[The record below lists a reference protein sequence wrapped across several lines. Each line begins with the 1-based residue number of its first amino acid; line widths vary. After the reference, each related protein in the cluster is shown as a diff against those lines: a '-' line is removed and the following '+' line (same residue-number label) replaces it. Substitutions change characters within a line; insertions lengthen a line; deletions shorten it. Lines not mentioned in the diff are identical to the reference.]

1 MGISWWTSRG
11 YCCCSS
17 ILINYYSLNRLNLST
32 TSRCGKVDYPASP
45 LLLPMTNPIIFYS
58 EQHRCNKG
66 TGSEPYIHTAATL
79 IDRLQPVTEFIGLK
93 RLANLSSIDRIGF
106 PVANAIRPFP
116 KGYSVSHGKGE
127 TADSAKA
134 SAVMES
140 IERFHT
146 APPSVDFYRASYH
159 ELQKKRTVIPAGHLP
174 LSKKSFFT
182 TSTPELWHDC
192 FDIINHEEIPVPWE
206 LVVMPA
212 GVHHNSN
219 FCTSSNGMSSGTTFL
234 EALSQGL
241 LEVIERDAVSCH
253 HLARKIAKEPSLPR
267 PLDYDSIPYERVK
280 EKIRQCRN
288 AKVEPLIFECSNEFG
303 IPVYECGMVDLL
315 EKDMPFTVGWGA
327 GLDDANALNRAINE
341 AAQARAVFLSG
352 IRETFLEPGML
363 MNRFSNT
370 TEHIK
375 AFQAQGKKTG
385 FHPVKGQDISVPT
398 SFEEEIHEILSR
410 LQAHGIKQVLVKDL
424 TLVEIAEHV
433 RVIRVVV
440 PGLDGPSELPNYGP
454 GKRATTSAVGIITG
468 MKCIMQ

>member
-1 MGISWWTSRG
+1 
-11 YCCCSS
+11 
-17 ILINYYSLNRLNLST
+17 
-32 TSRCGKVDYPASP
+32 
-45 LLLPMTNPIIFYS
+45 MTDPIHFYS

-66 TGSEPYIHTAATL
+66 RGAEPYIHTASAL
-79 IDRLQPVTEFIGLK
+79 IDRLRPVTDYIGLK
-93 RLANLSSIDRIGF
+93 RLADLSSIDRIGF

-127 TADSAKA
+127 TVDSAKA

-146 APPSVDFYRASYH
+146 APPLIDFYRASH
-159 ELQKKRTVIPAGHLP
+159 HDLERKRTVIPVGHLP

-192 FDIINHEEIPVPWE
+192 FDIVSHEEIPVPWE

-219 FCTSSNGMSSGTTFL
+219 FCTSSNGMSGGTTFL
-234 EALSQGL
+234 EAVSQGL

-253 HLARKIAKEPSLPR
+253 HLAQKISRGSALPR
-267 PLDYDSIPYERVK
+267 PLDYASIPYERVK
-280 EKIRQCRN
+280 EKIRRCRE
-288 AKVEPLIFECSNEFG
+288 AQVEPLIFECSNEFG

-341 AAQARAVFLSG
+341 AAQARSIFLSG

-363 MNRFSNT
+363 KNRFSDS
-370 TEHIK
+370 TEYIR
-375 AFQAQGKKTG
+375 AFQDQGKKTG
-385 FHPVKGQDISVPT
+385 FHPVKGQDIAIPE
-398 SFEEEIHEILSR
+398 SFEGDIYEIISR
-410 LQAHGIKQVLVKDL
+410 LRAHGIHQVLVKDL
-424 TLVEIAEHV
+424 TLAEIKEHV
-433 RVIRVVV
+433 RVIRVIV

-454 GKRATTSAVGIITG
+454 GKRATASAIGIIKG